1 MDKLFTSA
9 MLSPRQAREML
20 GVSRSEFDKIKL
32 ELRPV
37 QYSPN
42 GKSYYIRREI
52 VAYLQAHPKGAA
64 PKP

>member
-1 MDKLFTSA
+1 
-9 MLSPRQAREML
+9 MLSARQTREML
-20 GVSRSEFDKIKL
+20 GVSRSEFNKIKL

-37 QYSPN
+37 QYSAN

-52 VAYLQAHPKGAA
+52 VAYMELHPKKTT